1 MLKINKLFLL
11 IIIEL
16 VFLLF
21 LLLILPSIFIRERPG
36 IHQTSFENILPLDIN
51 HSYTQSF
58 ISDQDNLNS
67 VSVNLK
73 NPALKS
79 RDMVYVEVQDVNKE
93 TLQELSITGQG
104 IEDPGWLNFKF
115 PSLNSKKGDTFLI
128 KVTSNAQNDNDLY
141 IYGNNKNQ
149 NINFKTT
156 FATQN
161 IKESFKDNLNRQV
174 DNFNSKD
181 IFYSV
186 TYLLLILLINIFIL
200 F

>member
-104 IEDPGWLNFKF
+104 IEDPSWLNFKF
-115 PSLNSKKGDTFLI
+115 PLLNSKKGDTFLI